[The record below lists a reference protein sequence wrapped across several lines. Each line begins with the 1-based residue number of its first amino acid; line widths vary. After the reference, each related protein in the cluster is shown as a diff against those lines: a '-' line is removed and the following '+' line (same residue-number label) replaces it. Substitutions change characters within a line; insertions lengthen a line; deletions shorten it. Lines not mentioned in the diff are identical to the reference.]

1 MESCAAAKDVES
13 FAMVSK
19 SIYAFARQF
28 IQEDGYCFIQHNV
41 SDGPAISD
49 NLVKLVAPIGF
60 GHAEYFSSKTN
71 KDLDNYPAVN
81 TKCEGVTH
89 HLYSSFI
96 LESST
101 SSRLFSTM
109 AQFTPVNIDPTAN
122 GAYFSMQLA
131 NGEDELDVFAV
142 FGLRADRTA
151 LDARALRSHF
161 RKVLIPHCFERGT
174 ASSAKTQGPEI
185 PTWQIANVAKGILW
199 AQDASS
205 LVRLQETWI
214 GNPKPSVQVWNP
226 FAEPGSPEYF
236 LPVASKAKHEYDTA
250 RDQGANIPGSQ
261 AKHNKFS
268 EKDNPK
274 RFKVNFYWSYLEKGG
289 TLRQMKL

>member
-1 MESCAAAKDVES
+1 
-13 FAMVSK
+13 
-19 SIYAFARQF
+19 
-28 IQEDGYCFIQHNV
+28 
-41 SDGPAISD
+41 
-49 NLVKLVAPIGF
+49 
-60 GHAEYFSSKTN
+60 
-71 KDLDNYPAVN
+71 
-81 TKCEGVTH
+81 
-89 HLYSSFI
+89 
-96 LESST
+96 
-101 SSRLFSTM
+101 M

-236 LPVASKAKHEYDTA
+236 LPVASKAKREYSLPSFDASMLIRTCMQCPPITTSALRIPKTNMTLHAIRAPTFLDLRPSTINFRRKTTRSGSKSTSIGLTSKREA
-250 RDQGANIPGSQ
+250 RCV
-261 AKHNKFS
+261 
-268 EKDNPK
+268 
-274 RFKVNFYWSYLEKGG
+274 R
-289 TLRQMKL
+289 